1 MYEFATVVL
10 LGLAVA
16 KVVDLMDTFLSASRA
31 AKIVLAFLLGA
42 VLTWITDYSIFG
54 SWGIQFRSL
63 WMGTVATGLVIGGV
77 AAVWHEILR
86 VMSAYADR
94 YLRRTPEPESR
105 TPARVA

>member
-1 MYEFATVVL
+1 MYEFATVAL

-16 KVVDLMDTFLSASRA
+16 KIVDLTGAFYSASRA

-42 VLTWITDYSIFG
+42 LATWVTDYSIFG
-54 SWGIQFRSL
+54 AWGIQFREL
-63 WMGTVATGLVIGGV
+63 WMGTVGTGLVIGGV

-86 VMSAYADR
+86 VMSAYAER
-94 YLRRTPEPESR
+94 YRSRTPEVEPR